1 MENNSIGIIGG
12 GQLCQMLSEY
22 LDSIG
27 KKVYFIDPSE
37 NPPAKNTN
45 AIHIRKDAV
54 KCHEG
59 WFKQIAVMC

>member
-22 LDSIG
+22 LDSID

-37 NPPAKNTN
+37 NPPAKSTN
-45 AIHIRKDAV
+45 AIHIRKFSFI
-54 KCHEG
+54 H
-59 WFKQIAVMC
+59 